1 MGSPPNLTD
10 RIRVNALVDSVTST
24 EDQVSKTRVMLGKL
38 CRVLID
44 FFKTMFPEQEVPNS
58 TEGLVSAFMGTPALV
73 EFSRAQTLSGAEA
86 VVTLTG
92 AHGVNPNYETIFS
105 KIPVGED
112 GREVDLKPF
121 EEKAIPLAD
130 KLLKFLEAREKE
142 LDELEALEA
151 AREAAAQ

>member
-1 MGSPPNLTD
+1 MCSSDL
-10 RIRVNALVDSVTST
+10 DSVTST

-38 CRVLID
+38 RRVLID
-44 FFKTMFPEQEVPNS
+44 FFKTMFPEQEIPDS
-58 TEGLVSAFMGTPALV
+58 IEGLVSAFMGTPALV
-73 EFSRAQTLSGAEA
+73 EFSRAQILSGAEA
-86 VVTLTG
+86 VLTLTG
-92 AHGVNPNYETIFS
+92 AHGVNPDYATIFS